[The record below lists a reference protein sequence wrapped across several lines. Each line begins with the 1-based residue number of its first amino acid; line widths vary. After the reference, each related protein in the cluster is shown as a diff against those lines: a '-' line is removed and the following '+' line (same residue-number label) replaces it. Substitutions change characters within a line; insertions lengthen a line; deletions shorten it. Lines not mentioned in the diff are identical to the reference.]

1 VPPVPHPEPPTST
14 LPASEIPV
22 EHRWLATR
30 YDISRE
36 LGRGGMAVVY
46 LARDRETGDEV
57 AVKAVAGIHLH
68 DPEALGRFSR
78 EALFARV

>member
-46 LARDRETGDEV
+46 LARDRETGTRW
-57 AVKAVAGIHLH
+57 
-68 DPEALGRFSR
+68 P
-78 EALFARV
+78 